1 VNGCLLDYKTLAE
14 KPFLIKQHRE
24 YIMKLRNSIL
34 TVGFLAA
41 LFANTVFALGLG
53 EIKLNSSLNEPLDME
68 IQLINVG
75 ELSELEMLVG
85 LGSRADFK
93 TAGVERVFLLTGL
106 RFKVDLSKPD
116 HPIIRV
122 TSKKPIRE
130 PYLDFLMEL
139 QWPTGRLL
147 REYTLLLDL
156 PLYATESP
164 SVKKIEAASQSSQ
177 PKVQTSRQAQERSA
191 KTAPS
196 SIGVSSLEAGD
207 GEYKVNSGDTVWG
220 IAKKIKP
227 SDASLH
233 QTMAAIKQYNP
244 NAFINDNINL
254 LKKGAIIRLPKE
266 SDIASLSQDKI
277 VSNDA
282 VETAEL
288 GDSQDVTAPLLDAS
302 DDVAEPSTT
311 QEAGTGQLKLA
322 ALEQDEALTV
332 SGVGGDASGA
342 GASSAG
348 ESGSNNSQN
357 DLSVVQ
363 EVLDKTQ
370 RENAELKARLAN
382 LEEQVATMSRLVE
395 INSDTFRTSQLVSQQ
410 EGELE
415 PSSPADKS
423 PDSSVDTTENNDEA
437 LAEPAAS
444 VDAGSAKQAGFD
456 FAAWMDVLL
465 YPLIALLAVLLA
477 VVLFFRN
484 RKQGED
490 EPEELSL
497 RTLVNEPE
505 PVPEPEA
512 ENVEDTFSQKELEVI
527 AEDVPEFDEQELK
540 EFEELELSDGEG
552 VDPVGEADIYL
563 SLGNYNQAE
572 SVLTSAIDEDP
583 SNTSLRLKLLEVF
596 VNANDLEK
604 FDTQRTAMAELND
617 ADADAKAVSLRSEL
631 TPIPLAGESDEE
643 DSDSDDMST
652 EELTEVVDDESIDS
666 APSEPVVSSD
676 TESDF
681 DLDLDLDNVDM
692 DSLSSDIDA
701 DIGDLGLDDAQ
712 LEGAAEALDVD
723 ASPEGESLEA
733 LSVEDSTDNLD
744 GSLDND
750 PDAFGGLDECDT
762 KLGLA
767 EAYLDMGDIN
777 GARDI
782 LDEVVAEGTEAQQE
796 KARGLLED
804 VT

>member
-1 VNGCLLDYKTLAE
+1 
-14 KPFLIKQHRE
+14 
-24 YIMKLRNSIL
+24 MKLRNSIL
-34 TVGFLAA
+34 TVGFLAT

-68 IQLINVG
+68 IPLINVG
-75 ELSELEMLVG
+75 ELGELEMLVG
-85 LGSRADFK
+85 LGSRADFEK
-93 TAGVERVFLLTGL
+93 AGVERLFLLTDL
-106 RFKVDLSKPD
+106 RFKVDLSKLG

-122 TSKKPIRE
+122 SSRKPIHE

-139 QWPTGRLL
+139 HWPTGRLL

-164 SVKKIEAASQSSQ
+164 SAKKIEAASQSSQ
-177 PKVQTSRQAQERSA
+177 PKAQTGRQAQERST

-196 SIGVSSLEAGD
+196 SVGTSSLAAGD

-227 SDASLH
+227 SDASLY

-244 NAFINDNINL
+244 QAFINDNINL
-254 LKKGAIIRLPKE
+254 LKKGAIIRLPE
-266 SDIASLSQDKI
+266 GSDIASLSHNKA
-277 VSNDA
+277 VSDIA
-282 VETAEL
+282 FETAEL
-288 GDSQDVTAPLLDAS
+288 DDSQDVTAPMLDAS
-302 DDVAEPSTT
+302 DDVEESSTT
-311 QEAGTGQLKLA
+311 KEAGSGQLKLA
-322 ALEQDEALTV
+322 ALDQDEALKV

-342 GASSAG
+342 G
-348 ESGSNNSQN
+348 ENGSNNTQN
-357 DLSVVQ
+357 DLSVIQ
-363 EVLDKTQ
+363 EELDKTQ

-395 INSDTFRTSQLVSQQ
+395 INDDSFRATQLVSQQ
-410 EGELE
+410 
-415 PSSPADKS
+415 A
-423 PDSSVDTTENNDEA
+423 PDSLTDTPENNDEA
-437 LAEPAAS
+437 LAQESAVS
-444 VDAGSAKQAGFD
+444 VDAGSAEESSEVAATTEEPQSSGSTKQVGFD
-456 FAAWMDVLL
+456 FAAWMDILL
-465 YPLIALLAVLLA
+465 YPLIALLAILLA

-490 EPEELSL
+490 EPDELSL

-505 PVPEPEA
+505 PVPEPEV
-512 ENVEDTFSQKELEVI
+512 EDIEDTFSEKELEVL
-527 AEDVPEFDEQELK
+527 AEAVPEFDEQELK
-540 EFEELELSDGEG
+540 EFEELELGDGEG

-572 SVLTSAIDEDP
+572 SVLANAIDKDP
-583 SNTSLRLKLLEVF
+583 SNTSLRLKLLEVY

-604 FDTQRTAMAELND
+604 FDTQRMAMAELND

-631 TPIPLAGESDEE
+631 TPEPLAGESDEE

-652 EELTEVVDDESIDS
+652 EESTEAVDDESIDS
-666 APSEPVVSSD
+666 VSSESEVSLN
-676 TESDF
+676 TGSDF

-701 DIGDLGLDDAQ
+701 DIGDLGLDDAP
-712 LEGAAEALDVD
+712 LEGATEALDVE
-723 ASPEGESLEA
+723 ASSEGESLEA
-733 LSVEDSTDNLD
+733 LSVEESTDDLD
-744 GSLDND
+744 GSPDND
-750 PDAFGGLDECDT
+750 LDAFGESDECDT
-762 KLGLA
+762 KLELA
-767 EAYLDMGDIN
+767 KAYLDMGDIN
-777 GARDI
+777 GARGI
-782 LDEVVAEGTEAQQE
+782 LDEVVAEGSEAQQE

>member
-1 VNGCLLDYKTLAE
+1 
-14 KPFLIKQHRE
+14 
-24 YIMKLRNSIL
+24 
-34 TVGFLAA
+34 
-41 LFANTVFALGLG
+41 
-53 EIKLNSSLNEPLDME
+53 
-68 IQLINVG
+68 
-75 ELSELEMLVG
+75 
-85 LGSRADFK
+85 
-93 TAGVERVFLLTGL
+93 
-106 RFKVDLSKPD
+106 
-116 HPIIRV
+116 
-122 TSKKPIRE
+122 
-130 PYLDFLMEL
+130 MEL

-191 KTAPS
+191 KTVPS
-196 SIGVSSLEAGD
+196 PVGVSSLAAGD

-254 LKKGAIIRLPKE
+254 LKKGAIIRLPKG
-266 SDIASLSQDKI
+266 SDIASLSHDKI
-277 VSNDA
+277 VSNDV

-302 DDVAEPSTT
+302 DDVAEPSAM
-311 QEAGTGQLKLA
+311 QEAGSGQLKLA

-342 GASSAG
+342 GASS
-348 ESGSNNSQN
+348 NNTQN

-415 PSSPADKS
+415 SSSPADKS

-437 LAEPAAS
+437 LAEPVAS
-444 VDAGSAKQAGFD
+444 VDTGSTKQAGFD

-465 YPLIALLAVLLA
+465 YPLIALLAILLA

-527 AEDVPEFDEQELK
+527 AEDVPEFDEQELR

-572 SVLTSAIDEDP
+572 SVLTNAIDEDP

-604 FDTQRTAMAELND
+604 FDTQRMAMAELND

-631 TPIPLAGESDEE
+631 TPVPLAGESDEE
-643 DSDSDDMST
+643 GSDSDDMST
-652 EELTEVVDDESIDS
+652 EGSTEVVGDESIDS
-666 APSEPVVSSD
+666 APSESEVSSD

-701 DIGDLGLDDAQ
+701 DIGDLGLDDSQ
-712 LEGAAEALDVD
+712 LGEGAAEVLDVETP
-723 ASPEGESLEA
+723 PEGESLEV

-750 PDAFGGLDECDT
+750 PDAFGGVDECDT

-767 EAYLDMGDIN
+767 EAYLEMGDIN

-782 LDEVVAEGTEAQQE
+782 LGEVVAEGSEAQQE